1 MLILHV
7 LQQVV
12 LFGQNDKHRHKHQF
26 RLWNAEAVRAI
37 PTLNSLISKK
47 CPLLAHFGRYQ
58 LIGAQ

>member
-37 PTLNSLISKK
+37 PTLNSLISKE
-47 CPLLAHFGRYQ
+47 CPLLAQSG
-58 LIGAQ
+58 L